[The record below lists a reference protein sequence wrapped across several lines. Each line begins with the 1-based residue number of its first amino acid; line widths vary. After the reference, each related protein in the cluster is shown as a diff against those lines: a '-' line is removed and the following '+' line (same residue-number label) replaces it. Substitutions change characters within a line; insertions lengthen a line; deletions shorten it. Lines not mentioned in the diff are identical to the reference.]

1 MKLFKRHR
9 TMRSKKLAERMRKQL
24 LLRLGGGI
32 AVIAIVT
39 GFSSWVLHRPT
50 LQISEIVIHGNSV
63 ISDSEL
69 KRVTEEAL
77 LGKYFFLF
85 PRTNTFI
92 YPQKKIEAAVL
103 NSFKQ
108 IESVDLVRTNFKTL
122 AMEIEEQ
129 KPYALWCIEESS
141 KVVNDCY
148 FLNRNGL
155 IFSKAPNFTG
165 NVFFRYYGDFEDVG
179 IVGSYY
185 LKADNEFNRARILI
199 DAIKEL
205 KLVPIELHPV
215 GSDDMELYMEDGSKI
230 IFARKQRS
238 SEVLDNFKVV
248 LGSETFRNEE
258 LRNIEYIDLRFGN
271 KVYFKLR

>member
-9 TMRSKKLAERMRKQL
+9 TMRSKKLAGRMRKQL
-24 LLRLGGGI
+24 LLRLGGGV
-32 AVIAIVT
+32 AAFVIIIGV
-39 GFSSWVLHRPT
+39 SSWVLHRPT

-63 ISDSEL
+63 IPDSEL
-69 KRVTEEAL
+69 KRVTGEVL

-92 YPQKKIEAAVL
+92 YPQKRIEAAVL

-122 AMEIEEQ
+122 AMEVEEQ
-129 KPYALWCIEESS
+129 KPYALWCVELPKEMVS
-141 KVVNDCY
+141 DCY

-165 NVFFRYYGDFEDVG
+165 NVFFRYYGSFDEVDP
-179 IVGSYY
+179 VGSYY
-185 LKADNEFNRARILI
+185 LKTDNEFNRASILI
-199 DAIKEL
+199 DAIAEL
-205 KLVPIELHPV
+205 KLVPIELHPLDE
-215 GSDDMELYMEDGSKI
+215 DDMELYMEDGSKI

-258 LRNIEYIDLRFGN
+258 MGNIEYIDLRFGN